1 MAGERPGGVTLVA
14 VIAWVSG
21 AVQIVNAIF
30 GLLGG
35 QGVQAWVSLA
45 VGIITIAV
53 SLGLFRGTSVARVI
67 MAVVF
72 VLNLA
77 AGVWALIVS
86 PFIWI
91 PLFTAVLALIGLG
104 LLFSRRAN
112 AFFR

>member
-14 VIAWVSG
+14 VLAWISG
-21 AVQIVNAIF
+21 AVQIVTAIF

-35 QGVQAWVSLA
+35 QGLSSWIALA
-45 VGIITIAV
+45 LGIVTIAV
-53 SLGLFRGTSVARVI
+53 SLGLFRGTRVARII

-72 VLNLA
+72 VLDLA
-77 AGVWALIVS
+77 VGVWALFIS

-91 PLFTAVLALIGLG
+91 PLFTAATALIGLL

>member
-1 MAGERPGGVTLVA
+1 MAGNRPGGVTLVA
-14 VIAWVSG
+14 VLAWISG
-21 AVQIVNAIF
+21 AVQIVDATF

-35 QGVQAWVSLA
+35 RGLSAWIPLA
-45 VGIITIAV
+45 VGILTIAV
-53 SLGLFRGTSVARVI
+53 SLGLFRGTEVARII

-77 AGVWALIVS
+77 VGVWALFIS

-91 PLFTAVLALIGLG
+91 PLFTALTGLIGLL

-112 AFFR
+112 AFFH

>member
-1 MAGERPGGVTLVA
+1 MAGNRPGGVTLVA
-14 VIAWVSG
+14 VLAWIIG

-35 QGVQAWVSLA
+35 QGLSSWIALA
-45 VGIITIAV
+45 IGIITIAV
-53 SLGLFRGTSVARVI
+53 SLGLFRGTSVARII

-77 AGVWALIVS
+77 VGVWALFIS

-91 PLFTAVLALIGLG
+91 PLLTAVIALIGLL

>member
-1 MAGERPGGVTLVA
+1 MAGQRPGGVTLVA
-14 VIAWVSG
+14 VLAWISG
-21 AVQIVNAIF
+21 GIQIVNAVF

-35 QGVQAWVSLA
+35 QRLSAWIALA

-53 SLGLFRGTSVARVI
+53 SLGLFRGTNIARVV

-77 AGVWALIVS
+77 VGVWALFLS

-91 PLFTAVLALIGLG
+91 PLLTAVIALVG
-104 LLFSRRAN
+104 LLLLFTRRAN